1 MSSQSDRK
9 GFTTNLY
16 FIKEYCIALC
26 EFLRDNDIFK
36 AQFKS
41 NISKPLAFDLP
52 QLFKSLRNDDMTDYF
67 YTERSE
73 KVPISELVWNE
84 FNAQYETLKFNSSQ
98 NKQSDRYN
106 FEKEQ
111 ELIFIRMIY
120 DVLN

>member
-1 MSSQSDRK
+1 
-9 GFTTNLY
+9 
-16 FIKEYCIALC
+16 
-26 EFLRDNDIFK
+26 
-36 AQFKS
+36 
-41 NISKPLAFDLP
+41 
-52 QLFKSLRNDDMTDYF
+52 MTDYF